1 MFLHI
6 GDDVVVPTRDV
17 IMILDLRTAGE
28 GVATREFMEIS
39 HDEGYLTKVGEGE
52 PKALVLTGERG
63 YLTPISSLTLAGRSK
78 SLLAG

>member
-1 MFLHI
+1 
-6 GDDVVVPTRDV
+6 
-17 IMILDLRTAGE
+17 
-28 GVATREFMEIS
+28 ATREFMEIS
-39 HDEGYLTKVGEGE
+39 RDEGYLTKVGEGE